1 MYSDEE
7 YYENLGITEYDL
19 DLAEEFERLFPPEPS
34 DEDIELYM
42 EALAEKYS
50 DLTKIGDSLN
60 YHNNRHQSYIRNIN

>member
-19 DLAEEFERLFPPEPS
+19 QLVEEYERLFPEPT

-50 DLTKIGDSLN
+50 DSDEN
-60 YHNNRHQSYIRNIN
+60 W

>member
-50 DLTKIGDSLN
+50 DYDENWWFIKLP
-60 YHNNRHQSYIRNIN
+60 